1 MATTDPEFYQA
12 PKFTPE
18 PPPEP
23 LPKQRGC
30 FFYGCIIA
38 SVMAVLMVI
47 LVGVGAFLTYR
58 FVGRLVDE
66 YTSTTPRE
74 LPKVEMPPEQLKTL
88 KERVDSFK
96 EAVNTGTPTEPL
108 VLTSDD
114 LNALI
119 AENPELKGIVYVK
132 LEGNEVKGQLS
143 LPLDKLN
150 VGMVRGRYLNGEADF
165 KASLSEG
172 VLIVTLESIEVNGQ
186 KIPDEFLTE
195 IRKQNLAKDTY
206 KDEKTSEMIRKLES
220 LEIKDGKIILKV
232 RAKKSDSPKDKDA
245 SAAKKDVP
253 IDVVPPKDGVPKD
266 SAATDGAPKDSVPKN
281 GTPKD
286 SAPKGA
292 SEPAPK
298 AEPAKTAA
306 PKKRPRSRRNPSQPR
321 PKRRLPSNTRR
332 GERHAT
338 FHLAHEHVKLTT
350 LLFRVEG
357 ER

>member
-18 PPPEP
+18 PPPP
-23 LPKQRGC
+23 ALPRQRGC

-66 YTSTTPRE
+66 YTSTTPRD

-88 KERVDSFK
+88 KDRVESFK
-96 EAVNTGTPTEPL
+96 EAVNTGAPTEPL

-132 LEGNEVKGQLS
+132 LEGNEAKGQIS

-186 KIPDEFLTE
+186 KLPDEFLTE
-195 IRKQNLAKDTY
+195 LRKQNLAKDTY

-232 RAKKSDSPKDKDA
+232 RARKGDAPKDKDA
-245 SAAKKDVP
+245 PASKKDVAVE
-253 IDVVPPKDGVPKD
+253 VVP
-266 SAATDGAPKDSVPKN
+266 
-281 GTPKD
+281 
-286 SAPKGA
+286 PKGA
-292 SEPAPK
+292 SEPAKKTEPAKTAEPEKKTEIEKK
-298 AEPAKTAA
+298 AEPAKADA
-306 PKKRPRSRRNPSQPR
+306 PT
-321 PKRRLPSNTRR
+321 PKST
-332 GERHAT
+332 
-338 FHLAHEHVKLTT
+338 
-350 LLFRVEG
+350 
-357 ER
+357 